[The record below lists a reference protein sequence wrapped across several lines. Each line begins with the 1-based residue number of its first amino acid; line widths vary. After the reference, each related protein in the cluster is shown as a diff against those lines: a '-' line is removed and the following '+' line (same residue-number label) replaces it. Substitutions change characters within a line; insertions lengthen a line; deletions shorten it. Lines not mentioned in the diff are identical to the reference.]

1 MQLLAFKNKGKN
13 TLGLLKGDE
22 VVNLTELGA
31 PDSLD
36 SVLMQGP
43 EALAALE
50 ELAKSATVRIPLA
63 DIEEL
68 LPPVANPTKAFAIGL
83 NFVDHI
89 NESEVKLDIPTFPVI
104 FTRYPSSWV
113 GHNQA
118 IIQPKVSK
126 ILDYEGEIVVIIG
139 KGGRYISKDDAL
151 DHVAGY
157 SLFNEGSIRDYQ
169 MKTHQWT
176 IGKNFDKSGSFGP
189 YFVSADELP
198 AGIKGLTLQTRLNGK
213 LLQNANTNDMIF
225 DVATLVSVCS
235 EACEL
240 TPGDIII
247 AGTPSGVGGAQKP
260 PLFMQPGDVC
270 EISVEGIGVLS
281 NKIEAES

>member
-13 TLGLLKGDE
+13 SLGLRMGDE

-36 SVLMQGP
+36 SVLSEGP
-43 EALAALE
+43 EALAGLE
-50 ELAKSATVRIPLA
+50 TLAKTATSRIPLA
-63 DIEEL
+63 EITEL
-68 LPPVANPTKAFAIGL
+68 LPPIANPSKAFAIGL
-83 NFVDHI
+83 NFVDHV
-89 NESEVKLDIPTFPVI
+89 NESEGKVELPTYPVI
-104 FTRYPSSWV
+104 FTRYPTSWV
-113 GHNQA
+113 GHNQS

-169 MKTHQWT
+169 FKSHQWT

-198 AGIKGLTLQTRLNGK
+198 AGIKGLTLQTRLNGQ

-225 DVATLVSVCS
+225 DVATLISVCS

-240 TPGDIII
+240 SPGDIII
-247 AGTPSGVGGAQKP
+247 AGTPAGVGGAQKP
-260 PLFMQPGDVC
+260 PLFMKPGDVC

-281 NKIEAES
+281 NTIEAES